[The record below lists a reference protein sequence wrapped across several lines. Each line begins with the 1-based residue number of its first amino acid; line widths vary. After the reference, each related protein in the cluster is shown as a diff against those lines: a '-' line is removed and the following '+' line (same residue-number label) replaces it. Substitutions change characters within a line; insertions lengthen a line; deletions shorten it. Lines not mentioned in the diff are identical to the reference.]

1 MCIKGN
7 TNASFPSEEGV
18 ASDGFE
24 WDEPSQD
31 NVSKLVDYDMHPRF
45 VSAANQ

>member
-1 MCIKGN
+1 MCIRGN

-31 NVSKLVDYDMHPRF
+31 NVSKLVDYGR
-45 VSAANQ
+45 VWLETTELL